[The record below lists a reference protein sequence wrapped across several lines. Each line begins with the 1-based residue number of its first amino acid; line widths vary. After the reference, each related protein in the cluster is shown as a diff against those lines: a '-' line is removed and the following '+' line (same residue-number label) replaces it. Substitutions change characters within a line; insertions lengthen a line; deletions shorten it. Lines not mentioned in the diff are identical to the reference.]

1 MDNSDVKIIPGRPDR
16 KLRERVEQIAAW
28 RADGF
33 SVADILRALAQI
45 GVAASY
51 SSVYREVQKLET
63 KAKRTAAK
71 PRADTIP
78 SKPEASPQKAAA
90 PSKAAYV
97 DVDTFFNQTPSNP
110 ILDKIAKSK
119 KP

>member
-1 MDNSDVKIIPGRPDR
+1 MDNSNVKIIPGRPDR

-51 SSVYREVQKLET
+51 SSVYREVQKLEAK

-71 PRADTIP
+71 PER
-78 SKPEASPQKAAA
+78 KR
-90 PSKAAYV
+90 
-97 DVDTFFNQTPSNP
+97 
-110 ILDKIAKSK
+110 L
-119 KP
+119 